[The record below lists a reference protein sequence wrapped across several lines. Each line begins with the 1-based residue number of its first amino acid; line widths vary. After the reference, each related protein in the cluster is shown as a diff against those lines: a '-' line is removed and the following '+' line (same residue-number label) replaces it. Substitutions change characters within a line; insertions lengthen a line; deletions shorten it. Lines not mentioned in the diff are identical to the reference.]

1 MATTPKTTELNAT
14 EPISKY
20 NITDK
25 WKQTKLAKQVKQI
38 NDSFNVLLYCA
49 KNPAWDLFKH
59 VPFDIIILE
68 TPKNYEQMTSIILTN
83 KVHEYIQI
91 KGLFIRKEFLEN

>member
-1 MATTPKTTELNAT
+1 MNVTNEGWITH
-14 EPISKY
+14 

-25 WKQTKLAKQVKQI
+25 WKQTKLSKQI
-38 NDSFNVLLYCA
+38 QEINNSFNVLLYSA

-83 KVHEYIQI
+83 KIHEYIQI
-91 KGLFIRKEFLEN
+91 NGLFIRKEFLEN